1 MVERDVVLKEMV
13 KFVGISDFKGA
24 YEYSY
29 EWLKSEGF
37 NVIEEKYTEK
47 VSGDSKDIEVK
58 WNADKK
64 ITDYFK
70 IRLEIVWEIF
80 GMTEVEVE
88 IDGKRK
94 RMNKFGEINIKIK
107 GILERD
113 WNSRW
118 TSKPTHKFFK
128 DIYYKYI
135 VPERIEKKQLE
146 VQEVVQNLN
155 AEMKAYFDLTG
166 KKKAVTIR

>member
-1 MVERDVVLKEMV
+1 MVERDTILKEVV

-24 YEYSY
+24 YEYAH

-37 NVIEEKYTEK
+37 NIIEDKYTEK

-58 WNADKK
+58 WNADKR

-70 IRLEIVWEIF
+70 IRLEILWEIY
-80 GMTEVEVE
+80 GMTDVEVE

-94 RMNKFGEINIKIK
+94 KMNKFGEISLKIK

-113 WNSRW
+113 WNNQW
-118 TSKPTHKFFK
+118 TSKPSHKFFK
-128 DIYYKYI
+128 DLYYKFI
-135 VPERIEKKQLE
+135 IPGRIESKQIE
-146 VQEVVQNLN
+146 VQEMVQRFNS
-155 AEMKAYFDLTG
+155 EMKAYFDLTA
-166 KKKAVTIR
+166 KTTK